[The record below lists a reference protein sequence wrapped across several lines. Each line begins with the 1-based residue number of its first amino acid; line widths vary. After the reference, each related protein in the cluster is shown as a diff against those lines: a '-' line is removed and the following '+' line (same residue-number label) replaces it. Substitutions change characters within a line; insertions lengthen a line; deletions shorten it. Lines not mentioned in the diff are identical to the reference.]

1 MVLGYN
7 KDHGVV
13 KKIVKLLEKRIIL
26 LVAPSI
32 RSTFEGKFNEAEVTD
47 GAVKKLY
54 ILVIA
59 SCSISI
65 LQRSIEIKISH
76 EDPKAI
82 QVNLFILKQKIAL
95 AG

>member
-1 MVLGYN
+1 MVLGYS

-13 KKIVKLLEKRIIL
+13 KKIVKLLEKRILL

-32 RSTFEGKFNEAEVTD
+32 RSTFEGKFNEAKVTD

-95 AG
+95 AD